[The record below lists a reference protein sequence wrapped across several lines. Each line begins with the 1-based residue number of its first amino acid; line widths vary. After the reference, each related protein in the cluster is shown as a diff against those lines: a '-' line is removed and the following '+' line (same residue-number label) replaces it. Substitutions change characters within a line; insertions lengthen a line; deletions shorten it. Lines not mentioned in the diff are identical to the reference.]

1 MPPQSPPPKFQIF
14 HGHRR
19 PTQNR
24 PTVRGG
30 LFSDRV
36 SQPSRK
42 YPTTVT
48 QSQPFDLS
56 KWDPHLP
63 QSSPSTSSPN
73 PDDTTLLSFL
83 SPIARFIL
91 DAFRK
96 NRNHWGPPVV
106 SELRKL
112 RRVTPDLVA
121 EVLKVQSD
129 PVSASKFFHWA
140 GKQKGFKHTYAS
152 YNALAYCLNRSN
164 RFRSADQVPELMDS
178 QGKPPSEKQFEILIR
193 MHSDANRGLRVYY
206 VYEKM
211 KKFGVKPR
219 VFLYNRIMDA
229 LAKTG
234 YLDLALSVYDDFRDD
249 GLVEESVTFMILIKG
264 MCKMGRI
271 DEMLRLL
278 ERMRANLCKPDVF
291 AYTAMVKVL
300 LSEGNLDGCLRVWE
314 EMKRDRVE
322 ADAMA
327 YATLVTGLCKGGRVE
342 KGYEL
347 FREMKAKGFLIDR
360 VIYGVLIE
368 GFVADRKVGVA
379 CDLLKDLVD
388 SGYRPDLG
396 IYNSLIEGLCNVK
409 RVDKAYKIFRVT
421 VQEGLQP
428 DFATVNPI
436 LVFYAE
442 TRKVD
447 KFCEMLA
454 QMEKCGFPVID
465 DLLKFFSFI
474 VGKEDRV
481 TMGLAVFEELKV
493 KGYYSLG
500 IYNTF
505 MEALHKSGKVKKA
518 LSLFNETKDVD
529 LQPDSSTYSIAIM
542 CFVEDGDIHEACACY
557 NKIIEMSCVPS
568 IAAYRSLARELC
580 KIGEIDAVM
589 LLVRDCLAS
598 VTSGPLE
605 FKYSLTILHACKS
618 NNAEKVVEVLNEMI
632 QQGCPPDD
640 VVYSAIISG
649 MCKHGTIEEAR
660 KIFSNLKEH
669 KILTEAN
676 MIVYDE
682 VLIEH
687 MKKKTADL
695 VVSGK
700 LQIPISRKLDGKEE
714 KRFQIAG
721 VESIISLPCM
731 VPLNLH
737 LEEKP
742 FHNTQRNL

>member
-1 MPPQSPPPKFQIF
+1 MPPQSPPPKPQNFTFF
-14 HGHRR
+14 HGHRK
-19 PTQNR
+19 PSQNR

-30 LFSDRV
+30 LFSNRV
-36 SQPSRK
+36 SLPNRR
-42 YPTTVT
+42 YPTAAPQP
-48 QSQPFDLS
+48 QSFELS

-63 QSSPSTSSPN
+63 QSSPSTSSSN
-73 PDDTTLLSFL
+73 PADTTLLSFL

-96 NRNHWGPPVV
+96 NQNHWGPPVV

-121 EVLKVQSD
+121 EVLKVQND

-164 RFRSADQVPELMDS
+164 RFRSADQIPELMDS

-229 LAKTG
+229 LVKSG
-234 YLDLALSVYDDFRDD
+234 YLDLALSVYEDFRGD

-264 MCKMGRI
+264 LCKMGRM
-271 DEMLRLL
+271 DEMLQLL
-278 ERMRANLCKPDVF
+278 ERMRVNLCKPDVF

-300 LSEGNLDGCLRVWE
+300 ISEGNLDGCLRVWE
-314 EMKRDRVE
+314 EMKRDRVG
-322 ADAMA
+322 ADVMA

-347 FREMKAKGFLIDR
+347 FREMKVKGFLIDR
-360 VIYGVLIE
+360 AIYRVLIG
-368 GFVADRKVGVA
+368 GFVADRKVGAA
-379 CDLLKDLVD
+379 CDLLKDLMD
-388 SGYRPDLG
+388 SGYRADLG
-396 IYNSLIEGLCNVK
+396 IYNSLIEGLCNAK

-436 LVFYAE
+436 LVSYAE
-442 TRKVD
+442 MRRMD
-447 KFCEMLA
+447 NFCDMLA
-454 QMEKCGFPVID
+454 EMEKFDFPVID
-465 DLLKFFSFI
+465 DLSKFFSFM
-474 VGKEDRV
+474 VGKEDGV
-481 TMGLAVFEELKV
+481 PLALEVFGELKV
-493 KGYYSLG
+493 KGYYSVG
-500 IYNTF
+500 IYNIL
-505 MEALHKSGKVKKA
+505 MGSLHKSGKVKKA
-518 LSLFNETKDVD
+518 LSLFNGMKDVD
-529 LQPDSSTYSIAIM
+529 LQPDVSTYSIAIM
-542 CFVEDGDIHEACACY
+542 CFVEDEDIHEACASH

-568 IAAYRSLARELC
+568 ISAYCSLARGLC
-580 KIGEIDAVM
+580 KVGEIDTVM

-598 VTSGPLE
+598 VTSGPME
-605 FKYSLTILHACKS
+605 FKYSLTILHECKS
-618 NNAEKVVEVLNEMI
+618 NNAEKVIEVLNEMM

-640 VVYSAIISG
+640 VIYSAIISG

-660 KIFSNLKEH
+660 KIFSNLKER
-669 KILTEAN
+669 KLLTEAN

-695 VVSGK
+695 VVSGLKFFGLESK
-700 LQIPISRKLDGKEE
+700 LKAKGCKLLSG
-714 KRFQIAG
+714 
-721 VESIISLPCM
+721 
-731 VPLNLH
+731 
-737 LEEKP
+737 
-742 FHNTQRNL
+742 